1 MPDNKATADSIATLS
16 NVGLIEL
23 LQLSVEGENEKID
36 DIHSLVITSRYQ
48 FSDAGHESGPIFAMI
63 DRVLES
69 AHDRIFIDR
78 LIAEAKSR
86 MKAMSAASVVHGN
99 MKCGRS

>member
-1 MPDNKATADSIATLS
+1 MDDNKAATDCIATLS
-16 NVGLIEL
+16 NVELIEL

-36 DIHSLVITSRYQ
+36 DIHSLVINSRHQ

-69 AHDRIFIDR
+69 ARERLLIDQ
-78 LIAEAKSR
+78 LIAEAKLR
-86 MKAMSAASVVHGN
+86 MAALPAKGI
-99 MKCGRS
+99 K

>member
-1 MPDNKATADSIATLS
+1 MLESTTTGDCIAKLS

-36 DIHSLVITSRYQ
+36 DIHSLVITSRHQ
-48 FSDAGHESGPIFAMI
+48 FGDGGHESGPIFAVI

-69 AHDRIFIDR
+69 AADRIFIDQ
-78 LIAEAKSR
+78 LIAEAKLR
-86 MKAMSAASVVHGN
+86 MAALPAKGIE
-99 MKCGRS
+99 

>member
-1 MPDNKATADSIATLS
+1 MPDNKATTDCIATLS

-36 DIHSLVITSRYQ
+36 DIHSLVISSRHQ

-69 AHDRIFIDR
+69 AAERSFIDQ
-78 LIAEAKSR
+78 LIAEALSR
-86 MKAMSAASVVHGN
+86 MASLDLLAAARANAGG
-99 MKCGRS
+99 GRA